1 LKLLRACAP
10 WTSIARMHRPS
21 RQHNHLLLK
30 IARKESL
37 AKARSRKNGKRLKQW
52 RKWAEAYKGLVQQA
66 S

>member
-1 LKLLRACAP
+1 
-10 WTSIARMHRPS
+10 MHRPS
-21 RQHNHLLLK
+21 RQHNHLLQK

-52 RKWAEAYKGLVQQA
+52 KKWAESYKALTQQA